1 MSRLEVI
8 GLTQGQLPRDGEV
21 KIGFG
26 LEEGTRNLSEGNCQ
40 NQTYLGASQGERHF
54 TQIWG
59 NKGKYPTR
67 KFTSWA
73 QRKGFARVQLIHMVL
88 EGKQADRPSACTQSP
103 NEGIR
108 PQSQIFCSDHSVSP
122 HYPREGSSHSFISA
136 PPPPTTSPGENG
148 KPMRNSGS
156 NKAAKIF
163 C

>member
-88 EGKQADRPSACTQSP
+88 EGKLRQTDPQRAHSHLMRALGPSPRFSVVTTQSVP
-103 NEGIR
+103 IILEKGVPI
-108 PQSQIFCSDHSVSP
+108 PSYQLP
-122 HYPREGSSHSFISA
+122 HHQQLA
-136 PPPPTTSPGENG
+136 PG
-148 KPMRNSGS
+148 KMGNQ
-156 NKAAKIF
+156 
-163 C
+163 